1 MRQTLTTFILG
12 VIVGVGIVVG
22 TGYAAG
28 FQRPA
33 PVLPQAAAA
42 QPKQSAGWEDYAAV
56 ERNIP
61 KDLQEC
67 VGRLQMTIYQ
77 RELKFA
83 LEKALGTCLAMQKPP
98 RSVAQK

>member
-33 PVLPQAAAA
+33 VPPQAVAA
-42 QPKQSAGWEDYAAV
+42 QMKQFKGCEDYAAV

-61 KDLQEC
+61 KDLKSASI
-67 VGRLQMTIYQ
+67 VYR
-77 RELKFA
+77 
-83 LEKALGTCLAMQKPP
+83 
-98 RSVAQK
+98 